1 MNEGLKDKI
10 NHLKNE
16 IDALRPLDKD
26 TEGRIQQ
33 KFRLDWNFHS
43 NNIEGNSLT
52 FGETKTFLLHG
63 ITADGKPLKDHLDIK
78 GHNQALEMLEDIVH
92 DGRDLSENFIR
103 EMHQIIL
110 HEPYDKPAIT
120 PDGKKVKRHIQVGS
134 YKTQPNHVVTKT
146 GETFY
151 FAKPEETPA
160 LMNDLM
166 AWYNNAISERKLHPI
181 ELAALLHYKFI
192 RIHPFDDGNGRLSRI
207 LMNLSLMKFG
217 FPPVI
222 IKTQKK
228 EEYYRALQQADGGD
242 SSFFVDYIAKL
253 QIESLELYLRG
264 AKGEHIEEED
274 DLDKEISILKA
285 QLNKNDNNKYV
296 LNKSY
301 LIDTLIPIFQEI
313 QDTLNKKLDQS
324 FTSLFSEHNSA
335 WSINLSS
342 VYSGKF
348 NLNFP
353 NIDSLIN
360 LSSLPLT
367 IEFLWNWQ
375 GFKSF
380 GFSAFNFN
388 YKITIQLFKQNWTVT
403 FKEKPDDFVTNPVS
417 YEFSYSTEINESIVS
432 MIVKQVRIETL
443 AEFKKLTE
451 DSKLTS

>member
-16 IDALRPLDKD
+16 IDTLRPLDKD

-52 FGETKTFLLHG
+52 FGETKSFLLHG
-63 ITADGKPLKDHLDIK
+63 ITAAGKPLKDHLDIK

-110 HEPYDKPAIT
+110 HEPYEKTAKT

-134 YKTQPNHVVTKT
+134 YKTQPNHVITET
-146 GETFY
+146 EETFY

-166 AWYNNAISERKLHPI
+166 AWFNNAISERKLHPI
-181 ELAALLHYKFI
+181 ELAALLHYKFM

-228 EEYYRALQQADGGD
+228 EEYIRALRQADGGD
-242 SSFFVDYIAKL
+242 PSFFVDYIAKL

-264 AKGEHIEEED
+264 AKGEHIEEEND
-274 DLDKEISILKA
+274 VDKEISLFKASLNIQSTKNLRSTKSQARVFDETICILIERLSKK
-285 QLNKNDNNKYV
+285 LNSFNELFYFHNFSISSTSSSYSD
-296 LNKSY
+296 KSY
-301 LIDTLIPIFQEI
+301 LMFQSIE
-313 QDTLNKKLDQS
+313 
-324 FTSLFSEHNSA
+324 SA
-335 WSINLSS
+335 LQYLKSKAKN
-342 VYSGKF
+342 
-348 NLNFP
+348 N
-353 NIDSLIN
+353 
-360 LSSLPLT
+360 SSLQDIRFTFYWRNFIHNNVYPYPLEATVNFSFYDYSYSISANNISIETSYSQNITEEDIQKIIVELTKSTLVT
-367 IEFLWNWQ
+367 I
-375 GFKSF
+375 
-380 GFSAFNFN
+380 
-388 YKITIQLFKQNWTVT
+388 
-403 FKEKPDDFVTNPVS
+403 KEK
-417 YEFSYSTEINESIVS
+417 YSNS
-432 MIVKQVRIETL
+432 
-443 AEFKKLTE
+443 
-451 DSKLTS
+451 

>member
-1 MNEGLKDKI
+1 MNEGLKQHI
-10 NHLKNE
+10 NELKSA
-16 IDALRPLDKD
+16 IDLLRPLDKD

-110 HEPYDKPAIT
+110 HEPYDKAAIT
-120 PDGKKVKRHIQVGS
+120 PEGKRVKRHIQVGS
-134 YKTQPNHVVTKT
+134 YKMQPNHVITKT

-160 LMNDLM
+160 MMNDLM
-166 AWYNNAISERKLHPI
+166 VWYNTSIAERKLHPI
-181 ELAALLHYKFI
+181 EIAALLHYKFI

-242 SSFFVDYIAKL
+242 TTFFVDYIAKL
-253 QIESLELYLRG
+253 QIDSLELYLRG
-264 AKGEHIEEED
+264 ANGEHIEEED
-274 DLDKEISILKA
+274 DLDKEISLFKASLNIKHTQNLRSKEALLKIFDENIIILIEKLGQKLA
-285 QLNKNDNNKYV
+285 VFNDLFEFHKYV
-296 LNKSY
+296 VRLTKSSY
-301 LIDTLIPIFQEI
+301 
-313 QDTLNKKLDQS
+313 
-324 FTSLFSEHNSA
+324 SEKTE
-335 WSINLSS
+335 S
-342 VYSGKF
+342 VYDDIITALKYIKNSS
-348 NLNFP
+348 LN
-353 NIDSLIN
+353 NDSLQIIEFTFRWKTFKHN
-360 LSSLPLT
+360 NVYPYPLQATVNFSFYDYSYYISANNISIETSYSQSITEEDIQKIIVELTKSTLLT
-367 IEFLWNWQ
+367 I
-375 GFKSF
+375 
-380 GFSAFNFN
+380 
-388 YKITIQLFKQNWTVT
+388 
-403 FKEKPDDFVTNPVS
+403 KEK
-417 YEFSYSTEINESIVS
+417 YSNS
-432 MIVKQVRIETL
+432 
-443 AEFKKLTE
+443 
-451 DSKLTS
+451 

>member
-78 GHNQALEMLEDIVH
+78 GHNQAIEMLEDIVH

-120 PDGKKVKRHIQVGS
+120 PDGKKVRRHIKVGS

-192 RIHPFDDGNGRLSRI
+192 RIHPFDDGNGRLARI

-242 SSFFVDYIAKL
+242 TSFFVDYIAKL
-253 QIESLELYLRG
+253 QIESLKLYLRG
-264 AKGEHIEEED
+264 AKGEHIEDED
-274 DLDKEISILKA
+274 DIDKEISLFKA
-285 QLNKNDNNKYV
+285 NLG
-296 LNKSY
+296 
-301 LIDTLIPIFQEI
+301 
-313 QDTLNKKLDQS
+313 
-324 FTSLFSEHNSA
+324 FTKTSML
-335 WSINLSS
+335 LSS
-342 VYSGKF
+342 EV
-348 NLNFP
+348 
-353 NIDSLIN
+353 IEQLIEDDI
-360 LSSLPLT
+360 SR
-367 IEFLWNWQ
+367 
-375 GFKSF
+375 
-380 GFSAFNFN
+380 
-388 YKITIQLFKQNWTVT
+388 LFKQILIKTSQFNDLFRKLDTDIIT
-403 FKEKPDDFVTNPVS
+403 FPTTQN
-417 YEFSYSTEINESIVS
+417 
-432 MIVKQVRIETL
+432 
-443 AEFKKLTE
+443 KL
-451 DSKLTS
+451 